1 MEKEQKKPS
10 RDADFRA
17 ADKSRRK
24 IRCAVIGTGRIG
36 SSLETDRLREKPAS
50 HAGAIARNRDSV
62 LVAGADPDADNLAA
76 FGRLWRLPREALY
89 ADARAMIDAVGPDIV
104 HIASDTEE
112 HVPLLRLALEREVPV
127 VVLEKPVATTVAE
140 AREIL
145 PLVDEAESLGT
156 SRVVVNHER
165 RFARDYRAARE
176 LIRSNRLGSL
186 LSVHARL
193 YMGKTKTP
201 EAVLWHDGTH
211 LVDIVTFLAGAWE
224 AKAVHGISDAREGN
238 FFAFG
243 ETIEAGS
250 APDRS
255 GSDAPPVSIVIDSS
269 PGRDHL
275 AFELDL
281 SFAAGRLRIGNGIFE
296 IWESRPSR
304 LYERFRSLE
313 LVRGRPGK
321 GWGRTGY
328 FSLMME
334 HAVALS
340 RDPTLPGE
348 STFRDGLAAIETL
361 ARIIE
366 LGARPGR
373 D

>member
-1 MEKEQKKPS
+1 MHPAWKQRNTK
-10 RDADFRA
+10 
-17 ADKSRRK
+17 K

-50 HAGAIARNRDSV
+50 HAGAIARNRDCV
-62 LVAGADPDADNLAA
+62 LVAGADPDGGNLAS
-76 FGRLWRLPREALY
+76 FGRLWRLPREALFP
-89 ADARAMIDAVGPDIV
+89 DARAMIDAVKPDIV
-104 HIASDTEE
+104 HIAADTDE

-127 VVLEKPVATTVAE
+127 IVLEKPVAQTLAE
-140 AREIL
+140 ATEVL

-176 LIRSNRLGSL
+176 FIRSGELGPL
-186 LSVHARL
+186 LSIHARL

-201 EAVLWHDGTH
+201 ADVLWHDGTH
-211 LVDIVTFLAGAWE
+211 LVDIITFLAGPWE
-224 AKAVHGISDAREGN
+224 TKAVHGISDAREGN

-243 ETIEAGS
+243 ETLAAGTAPGRS
-250 APDRS
+250 APNT
-255 GSDAPPVSIVIDSS
+255 PPVSIVIDSS

-275 AFELDL
+275 AFELDC
-281 SFAAGRLRIGNGIFE
+281 SFATGRLRIGNGIFE
-296 IWESRPSR
+296 VWESRPSR

-313 LVRGRPGK
+313 LVRGRPGR
-321 GWGRTGY
+321 GWGKTGY

-334 HAVALS
+334 HAATLY
-340 RDPTLPGE
+340 RDPTLHGE
-348 STFRDGLAAIETL
+348 STFRDGLAAIGIL

-366 LGARPGR
+366 LGGR
-373 D
+373 AGRE